1 MIAEP
6 DISETPEPSPPTND
20 SRKALT
26 TLNCYEQDPWDVYI
40 PRARIRHG
48 QQIILARHR
57 QHKREIVNIQ
67 CHSVDQSRIKGLLE
81 TISQL
86 SHPIFPRLLE
96 SYYDVNQLYLVWEP
110 IEIKVDNILT
120 ARWPANETELACI
133 LRSNEYDSCLA
144 REEPWPPWGP
154 DTIWLSKSGQVRL
167 GKSAPINVVIKSMD
181 N

>member
-1 MIAEP
+1 M
-6 DISETPEPSPPTND
+6 
-20 SRKALT
+20 
-26 TLNCYEQDPWDVYI
+26 YI

-48 QQIILARHR
+48 QQIILAQHR

-67 CHSVDQSRIKGLLE
+67 CHSVDQSRIKDLLE

-96 SYYDVNQLYLVWEP
+96 SYYDVNHLYLVWDP

-133 LRSNEYDSCLA
+133 LRSVSVTGGHRMILRLWILRRPRTNTILA
-144 REEPWPPWGP
+144 WP
-154 DTIWLSKSGQVRL
+154 
-167 GKSAPINVVIKSMD
+167 GKSLGHPGGRTQSG
-181 N
+181 